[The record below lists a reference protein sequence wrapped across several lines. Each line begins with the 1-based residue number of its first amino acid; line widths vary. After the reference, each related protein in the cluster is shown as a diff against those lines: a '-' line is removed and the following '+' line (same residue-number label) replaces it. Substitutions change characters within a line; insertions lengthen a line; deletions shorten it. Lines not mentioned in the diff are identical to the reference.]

1 MARQNDKTK
10 NTDAG
15 AIADDGTAAGSET
28 QQRQFAMQRL
38 YLKDMSFESP
48 GAPDVFRQAWKPQ
61 LNIDLHT
68 SSSSI
73 GNDHYETVLTVTV
86 TAKQENK
93 TAFLVEVQ
101 QAGVFLIEGIEG
113 EELQRLLAIAC
124 PNTLFPYA
132 REAIDGIV
140 NRGSFPSLM
149 LAPVNFEALYRQAR
163 EQQPENI
170 TIN

>member
-10 NTDAG
+10 NTA
-15 AIADDGTAAGSET
+15 ANATADDAAGSET

-48 GAPDVFRQAWKPQ
+48 GAPDVFRQTWKPQ
-61 LNIDLHT
+61 INIDLQT

-73 GNDHYETVLTVTV
+73 GNDHYESVLTITV

-132 REAIDGIV
+132 REAIDGVV

-163 EQQPENI
+163 QQRAENI